1 MQTPLARRSRS
12 LLTLSLLLI
21 ACGTDGFDGLN
32 AAVRVTPEA
41 AGANCPDGGTRVD
54 TGTDKDTSGGLD
66 SGEIETTTFVCNGAT
81 GGGGEAGAVGLVSV
95 SDEPPG
101 AACQAGGLRVDVGV
115 DDDRDG
121 QLAGGEI
128 DLTTTVCDGVAGAT
142 GATGFA
148 GDDGATPLVRL
159 TQIEPGDACA
169 HGGALFEAGLDAN
182 ADGVLGEGEVT
193 SSTTLC
199 AVAGPPGNDGGPAP
213 PLIEAGADVE
223 LSSPTSEAP
232 VQLSGSATALDGALV
247 VETRWIQIAGPAAL
261 LGTPVAAHGEADVSH
276 PVDVTLPYPA
286 GCSTTLTF
294 RFEATDSNGTRAS
307 DDVEVVLAPAM
318 IWHRG
323 TTTGYEPGAGLA
335 FGPGGRWWTTDSEGG
350 VVAWDGLKRRVYDA
364 RDGLPEGRAW
374 SALTVD
380 TEGDVWLVADTSGPP
395 RVVRFDPAGSQ
406 ATVFCSA
413 SEAAEPGCDQVAAA
427 LSAGAVCSGALVDG
441 AGGAGAP
448 WILCTGQHLR
458 WNGADFDAFEAVGSL
473 RALGATT
480 SDGRVWLGYTGVDV
494 GIVRVYDPGSGE
506 VTTVQLPD
514 VGYDFGVS
522 GLSARG
528 DRLFVGIVA
537 APEVVG
543 SGGAVLVHDVIMG
556 TWTAKPLDG
565 TVALAAGVGP
575 TGTLWATDGTTL
587 RGRAADALEWS
598 SAPAAIGAPGLA
610 AGARVTPAG
619 SLLIG
624 ALELCE

>member
-1 MQTPLARRSRS
+1 MGTVTESASIRDADGETVPSRLRVTTAHADGSAARIAGFILAEVEGFGHAHYTVDAGEKQTPLPARVSHDEGVWDIANDS
-12 LLTLSLLLI
+12 LR
-21 ACGTDGFDGLN
+21 A
-32 AAVRVTPEA
+32 
-41 AGANCPDGGTRVD
+41 
-54 TGTDKDTSGGLD
+54 
-66 SGEIETTTFVCNGAT
+66 
-81 GGGGEAGAVGLVSV
+81 SV
-95 SDEPPG
+95 SLDE
-101 AACQAGGLRVDVGV
+101 
-115 DDDRDG
+115 
-121 QLAGGEI
+121 I
-128 DLTTTVCDGVAGAT
+128 
-142 GATGFA
+142 
-148 GDDGATPLVRL
+148 RL
-159 TQIEPGDACA
+159 FC
-169 HGGALFEAGLDAN
+169 
-182 ADGVLGEGEVT
+182 
-193 SSTTLC
+193 
-199 AVAGPPGNDGGPAP
+199 
-213 PLIEAGADVE
+213 
-223 LSSPTSEAP
+223 
-232 VQLSGSATALDGALV
+232 
-247 VETRWIQIAGPAAL
+247 
-261 LGTPVAAHGEADVSH
+261 
-276 PVDVTLPYPA
+276 
-286 GCSTTLTF
+286 
-294 RFEATDSNGTRAS
+294 